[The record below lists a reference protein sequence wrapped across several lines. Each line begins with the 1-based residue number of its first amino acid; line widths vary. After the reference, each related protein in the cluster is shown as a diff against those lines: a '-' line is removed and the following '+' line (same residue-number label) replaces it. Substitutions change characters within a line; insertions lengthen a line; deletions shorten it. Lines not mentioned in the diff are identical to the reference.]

1 MASLQTFPFAQLV
14 SNIAT
19 ATQAACSSLLDFGV
33 GSILRAVAQAVS
45 GVCLWLQA
53 IILQLLTVTRLST
66 SVGTDV
72 DSFGADFGFTR
83 LAATSSSGQVTFS
96 RFSATQ
102 QAVIPIGATV
112 QSSDGTQNFTVTLD
126 TTNSAYDAGLGGYV
140 IPINTVSV
148 NVPVQAN
155 TGGTAA
161 NVQANTITVITTNIP
176 GVDTVTNAS
185 AFTNGVNAESDSAYK
200 VRFILFIASLSKAT
214 YQAIEAA
221 VLGVQGVLDCT
232 ITENYA
238 YNGTYQPGYFWV
250 TVDDGT
256 GYPSSPLLTNV
267 GNAVEAVRGLTI
279 TYGVFAPVVLTA
291 NVTMVL
297 TSASGYTHSDVI
309 AAVAAALTGF
319 INGLQLGVSLPYTQL
334 ASIAYDV
341 PGVTNVTGILLN
353 SGTSD
358 LMATNKNKINC
369 GILVIS

>member
-1 MASLQTFPFAQLV
+1 M
-14 SNIAT
+14 
-19 ATQAACSSLLDFGV
+19 
-33 GSILRAVAQAVS
+33 
-45 GVCLWLQA
+45 
-53 IILQLLTVTRLST
+53 
-66 SVGTDV
+66 GTDV